1 MEAWSYCLLTYRKKY
16 SYLFSTFTDTKPK
29 FNKIAFGDG
38 ILACMSRDFGIFM
51 LKHLAEQWVLDSYKY
66 SIKAQ
71 SYCPV
76 NSSFAPIRTKI
87 GYTE

>member
-16 SYLFSTFTDTKPK
+16 SYLFSIFTDTKSK
-29 FNKIAFGDG
+29 F
-38 ILACMSRDFGIFM
+38 LA
-51 LKHLAEQWVLDSYKY
+51 KQWGLDSYKY

-76 NSSFAPIRTKI
+76 NSRFAPIRTKI